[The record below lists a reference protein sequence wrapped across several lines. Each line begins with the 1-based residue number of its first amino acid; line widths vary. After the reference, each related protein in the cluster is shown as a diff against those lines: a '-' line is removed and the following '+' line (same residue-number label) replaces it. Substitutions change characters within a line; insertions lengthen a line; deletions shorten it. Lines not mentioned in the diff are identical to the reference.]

1 MKWNYR
7 IVNTKSANGGEDWYC
22 LQEVY
27 YNDNTEEPYAYCAPC
42 TGSED
47 MESLRNVW
55 HMMQEAMELP
65 PLQEEDFV
73 EFVYSEED
81 DE

>member
-1 MKWNYR
+1 MHWNYR
-7 IVNTKSANGGEDWYC
+7 IVNTKTENGGEDWYC

-27 YNDNTEEPYAYCAPC
+27 YNEKGEPYAYCNAC

-47 MESLRNVW
+47 MESLKDVW
-55 HMMQEAMELP
+55 HMINEAITLP

-73 EFVYSEED
+73 KYEED
-81 DE
+81 EE